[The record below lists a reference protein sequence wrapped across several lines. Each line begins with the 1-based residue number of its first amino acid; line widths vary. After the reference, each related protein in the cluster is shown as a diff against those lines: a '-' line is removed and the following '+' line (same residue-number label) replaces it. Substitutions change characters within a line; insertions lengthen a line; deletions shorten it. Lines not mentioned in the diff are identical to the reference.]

1 MSASSSLPGTTGT
14 GATGTGATA
23 ARAGLQVL
31 AIAEADPRRD
41 AIERRLATVALDD
54 LLALHART
62 LAAARAARAADDMP
76 RLFDLVRG
84 LKTLQRIAGERGH
97 VIMAPAV
104 PRAR

>member
-1 MSASSSLPGTTGT
+1 MSASSSLPGTAGTGT
-14 GATGTGATA
+14 PGMGAPAS
-23 ARAGLQVL
+23 RAGIQVL

-62 LAAARAARAADDMP
+62 LAAARTARAADDMP

-97 VIMAPAV
+97 VIMAPTV
-104 PRAR
+104 SRPR